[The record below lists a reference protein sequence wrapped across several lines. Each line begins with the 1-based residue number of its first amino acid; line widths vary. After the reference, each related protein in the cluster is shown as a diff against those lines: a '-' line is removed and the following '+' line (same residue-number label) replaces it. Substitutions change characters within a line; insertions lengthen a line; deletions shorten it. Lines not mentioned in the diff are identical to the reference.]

1 MSGDTAGAPAL
12 PPLRILF
19 LNWRCLANPRAGGAE
34 LVTQRIAEYL
44 VRQGHQVTLFTAAFR
59 GARAEE
65 CLNGVRLIRR
75 GGQLTVH
82 WEAMRWYRRQR
93 GAFDL
98 VVDEVNTIPFF
109 APLYAGVPVVAFFNQ
124 LAREVWWYE
133 APPGLNVLGYLAEP
147 LYLQVYRRVP
157 LVTISRS
164 SLESLRAIGLHGPA
178 CIIPMAIDFAPL
190 DPLPPVT
197 SKPAQLTLISLGRVV
212 PSKRVHHAIEA
223 VHLLRRQG
231 IRAQLHV
238 VGREDPRYRRA
249 LDGLVERWGLREQV
263 TFHGRVDE
271 AEKRRLV
278 AHAHLLLGTSVR
290 EGWGL
295 MVSEANALGTPAVVY
310 DVPGLRDSTRHL
322 ETGYV
327 CEVNTPRCLLQGIE
341 MLWREPVLYARVRE
355 EAWKLS
361 RELRWERAGGCFS
374 LMLHKVGRA
383 GSEGRT

>member
-1 MSGDTAGAPAL
+1 M
-12 PPLRILF
+12 RILF

-34 LVTQRIAEYL
+34 LVTQRIAEHL
-44 VRQGHQVTLFTAAFR
+44 VRQGHQVTLFTAAFP

-65 CLNGVRLIRR
+65 CMNGVRVIRR
-75 GGQLTVH
+75 GSQLTVH

-109 APLYAGVPVVAFFNQ
+109 APLYVGVPVVAFFHQ

-133 APPGLNVLGYLAEP
+133 APPGLNLLGYLAEP

-157 LVTISRS
+157 LVTVSQS
-164 SLESLRAIGLHGPA
+164 SLESLRAIGLRGPA
-178 CIIPMAIDFAPL
+178 CIIPEAIDIEPL

-231 IRAQLHV
+231 IRAHLHIA
-238 VGREDPRYRRA
+238 GGEDPRYRRK
-249 LDGLVERWGLREQV
+249 LERLVERLGLREQV

-271 AEKRRLV
+271 VEKRRLLQE
-278 AHAHLLLGTSVR
+278 AHLLLGTSVR

-327 CEVNTPRCLLQGIE
+327 CERSTPECLTGGITLLWTQPALYEQMRCRSWKASMIFT
-341 MLWREPVLYARVRE
+341 WSRVAE
-355 EAWKLS
+355 HFS
-361 RELRWERAGGCFS
+361 RFLATTSS
-374 LMLHKVGRA
+374 LISLA
-383 GSEGRT
+383 

>member
-1 MSGDTAGAPAL
+1 MTMEAMDPPAL

-34 LVTQRIAEYL
+34 LVTQRIAEHL
-44 VRQGHQVTLFTAAFR
+44 VRQGHQVTLFTAAFP
-59 GARAEE
+59 GAKAEE
-65 CLNGVRLIRR
+65 CMNGVRVIRR
-75 GGQLTVH
+75 GSQLTVH
-82 WEAMRWYRRQR
+82 WEAMRWYRGQR

-98 VVDEVNTIPFF
+98 VVDEINTIPFF
-109 APLYAGVPVVAFFNQ
+109 APLYAGVPVIAFFHQ

-133 APPGLNVLGYLAEP
+133 APPGLNLLGYLAEP
-147 LYLQVYRRVP
+147 LYLQVYRCVP
-157 LVTISRS
+157 LVTVSQS
-164 SLESLRAIGLHGPA
+164 SLESLRAIGLRGPA
-178 CIIPMAIDFAPL
+178 CIIPEAIDIEPL

-231 IRAQLHV
+231 IRAHLHI
-238 VGREDPRYRRA
+238 VGREDRHYRWKLER
-249 LDGLVERWGLREQV
+249 LVARLGLREQV

-271 AEKRRLV
+271 AEKRRLLQE
-278 AHAHLLLGTSVR
+278 AHLLLGTSVR

-327 CEVNTPRCLLQGIE
+327 CERSTPECLASSMTMFWQRPSI
-341 MLWREPVLYARVRE
+341 YAQVRE
-355 EAWKLS
+355 QAWKWS
-361 RELRWERAGGCFS
+361 KELRWERASRCFS
-374 LMLHKVGRA
+374 IHVAQRLVSGTGGKI
-383 GSEGRT
+383 